1 MTHTHIYKHV
11 WCSHPHV
18 TCLCTHRLA
27 RGFAHGAN
35 QEFRKGDLVVFP
47 GQLMVGVHFVV
58 RGKMHVADAAMWP
71 EAVNRRGRCS
81 GVRFNLVTSSHAIL
95 PSEKDEQVETE
106 EREIKKREKVEKEL
120 QQQEEKAKRNSAC
133 RLGYF
138 SQPGSPM
145 RSPLSSAGTKAL
157 REALVFADRRSP
169 SLAPEAVMR
178 LPEGFGG
185 HQEGGW
191 EAVAGAGV

>member
-18 TCLCTHRLA
+18 TCTHRLA

-95 PSEKDEQVETE
+95 PSEEDEQERLALRKEAE
-106 EREIKKREKVEKEL
+106 ECEIKTREKVEKER
-120 QQQEEKAKRNSAC
+120 QQQEEKAKRNN
-133 RLGYF
+133 
-138 SQPGSPM
+138 
-145 RSPLSSAGTKAL
+145 T
-157 REALVFADRRSP
+157 LVFADRRPP
-169 SLAPEAVMR
+169 SLAPEVVMR